1 MSRGRL
7 EKARH
12 LNPYFPFVSY
22 TPDRNPNKRVYT
34 ILGEKGLLSMDI
46 KKLFPKDKIIA
57 GLKAFKIPRV
67 KVTHSFLMEL
77 SLLLIALFMAFI
89 IRMLPIYWGSYLSEF
104 DPYFQFRLT
113 KHMVENGLFTW
124 TNTWS
129 IPGDPRDYQSWYPF
143 GRDMSN
149 ALPGVALTAAVSYK
163 IISALGI
170 QISLLDYCIIFP
182 AIMGALSCLAIYFL
196 GKDFGGKEVALFS
209 SLLLALNASHISRTS
224 LGWFD
229 DETVGILGLLL
240 FFLFFLRSIERE
252 RPLRNG
258 LIYSVAAGV
267 SLGWLLA
274 SWGAARYPLAMAAL
288 FVFILLLLRRY
299 SSRLLLSYST
309 TFGIAFFIA
318 ANVPKLG
325 FGFLT
330 EAYNLPVA
338 GVFVLLCMFEL
349 FRHFKSMKSKMI
361 IALGFFGLSF
371 ALLFVL
377 SEYSFIGST
386 PFKFISV
393 IIPWE
398 RLANPLIE
406 SVAEHRP
413 GAWASIYY
421 EYGIGAFFIPVGLYF
436 SMRDPTDRNIFLSI
450 FALTSL
456 YFASSMIRL
465 TLILAPAFA
474 LLWAVA
480 LVRISRPFITIMKE
494 APVIPMKRKRFRAH
508 VGKSFSAVFLIIMFL
523 LLFFTFAMPESG
535 TAFPRV
541 VLRAWTPTTIAAAST
556 PVKGSVSDWI
566 DALNWLY
573 NIKEPVVVASW
584 WDYGYW
590 ITNMANKT
598 TLCDNGTQNMTQ
610 IAQVGKMFMSNET
623 AALKILK
630 RYDAKYVVVFTTFYV
645 TQDTSTG
652 EIQIQDRPAWGE
664 EGKWQWMVKIA
675 GDIGNETE
683 FGTWNQ
689 QTGSIQWT
697 DKGEDTVLYKLMNYG
712 REMRFVY
719 EYYGQEP
726 TQEEL
731 EYYKTSSP
739 FLYQYYG
746 LENFNLVYFSKGAQR
761 NPFVLVCVY
770 EVVYS

>member
-1 MSRGRL
+1 
-7 EKARH
+7 
-12 LNPYFPFVSY
+12 
-22 TPDRNPNKRVYT
+22 
-34 ILGEKGLLSMDI
+34 MDI
-46 KKLFPKDKIIA
+46 KRLFPKDKIVA
-57 GLKAFKIPRV
+57 GLKGFKILRV
-67 KVTHSFLMEL
+67 RVAHSLLIEL
-77 SLLLIALFMAFI
+77 SLLFIALFMAFI

-113 KHMVENGLFTW
+113 NHMVENGLFTW
-124 TNTWS
+124 TTTWNT
-129 IPGDPRDYQSWYPF
+129 PGDPRDYQGWYPY
-143 GRDMSN
+143 GRDMSC
-149 ALPGVALTAAVSYK
+149 ALPGLPFTAAVSYI

-170 QISLLDYCIIFP
+170 KISLLDYCVIFP
-182 AIMGALSCLAIYFL
+182 AIMGALSCLVIYFL
-196 GKDFGGKEVALFS
+196 GRDFGGKEVALFS
-209 SLLLALNASHISRTS
+209 SLFLALNASHIGRTS

-229 DETVGILGLLL
+229 DETVGIFGFLL
-240 FFLFFLRSIERE
+240 FFFFFLRSIERE

-258 LIYSVAAGV
+258 LIYSIAAGL

-299 SSRLLLSYST
+299 SSRLLFSYST

-318 ANVPKLG
+318 VNVPKLG

-338 GVFVLLCMFEL
+338 GVFLLLCVFEF
-349 FRHFKSMKSKMI
+349 FRHFKSLKTKMI
-361 IALGFFGLSF
+361 ITLGFFGLSV

-377 SEYSFIGST
+377 DKYGFIGST
-386 PFKFISV
+386 PGKFLAV
-393 IIPWE
+393 INPFE
-398 RLANPLIE
+398 RLANPLME

-436 SMRDPTDRNIFLSI
+436 TVRDPTDRNIFLGI

-456 YFASSMIRL
+456 YFAGSMVRL

-480 LVRISRPFITIMKE
+480 LVRVSRPFITVMKE
-494 APVIPMKRKRFRAH
+494 APVIPAKRKRFRAH
-508 VGKSFSAVFLIIMFL
+508 VGKSFSAAFLIIMFL
-523 LLFFTFAMPESG
+523 LLAFTLAMPERG
-535 TAFPRV
+535 MGLPRV

-556 PVKGSVSDWI
+556 PVRGSVSDWI
-566 DALNWLY
+566 DALSWMRY
-573 NIKEPVVVASW
+573 NVPQTAVVASW

-610 IAQVGKMFMSNET
+610 IAKVGEMFMSNET
-623 AALKILK
+623 HALGILK

-652 EIQIQDRPAWGE
+652 QTQMGPRGWGD
-664 EGKWQWMVKIA
+664 EGKWQWMAKIA
-675 GDIGNETE
+675 GLNYTE
-683 FGTWNQ
+683 FGVWDEQ
-689 QTGSIQWT
+689 GQWSDWS
-697 DKGEDTVLYKLMNYG
+697 DKGKTTVLYKLMRYG
-712 REMRFVY
+712 WDIRL
-719 EYYGQEP
+719 YYAQYQSEP
-726 TQEEL
+726 SEEIL
-731 EYYKTSSP
+731 EYYKE
-739 FLYQYYG
+739 QYD
-746 LENFNLVYFSKGAQR
+746 LEHFNLVYFSKGT
-761 NPFVLVCVY
+761 PLSSGTTYIFILVCVY
-770 EVVYS
+770 EVIE